1 MSDPAV
7 EELGRALARLMRE
20 YIDSVSRETFVQ
32 LTQEEVRQ
40 KTEHTNRIR
49 EVSAEYLAALKKNN
63 P

>member
-40 KTEHTNRIR
+40 QT
-49 EVSAEYLAALKKNN
+49 SAEYLAALKKNN